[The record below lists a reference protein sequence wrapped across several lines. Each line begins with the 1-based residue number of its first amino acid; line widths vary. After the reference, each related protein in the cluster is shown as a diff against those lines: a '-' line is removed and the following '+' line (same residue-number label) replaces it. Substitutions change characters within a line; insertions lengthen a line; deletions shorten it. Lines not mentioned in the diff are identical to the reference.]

1 MRRYEQYKPS
11 SLDWLADVPS
21 HWQVVAN
28 RALFRERQEAGEDGL
43 PVLSVSLHTGVS
55 DDEQNEEENAR
66 TRTRMADRT
75 SYKRVRPG
83 DVAYNMMR
91 AWQGAIGA
99 VRTDGLVSPAYVVAA
114 PTDALNPAYFEYLY
128 RTDWLI
134 GEMNRASKGITDFR
148 KRLYWQ
154 EFKQLSTVVPPREEQ
169 DRIVAFLDQKTAEV
183 DAAIAKKER
192 LIGLLHEQ
200 MDIVIN
206 QLVRVGL
213 NPAAS
218 LKDSCT
224 PWLGPIPS
232 HWRPSRLKF
241 LFSGMEQGWS
251 PQCFNFEAPE
261 GTWGVLKVGCVNGA
275 VFNERENKQLPPSE
289 RPTPALQVRVG
300 DILISRANSLEL
312 VGSAA
317 FVNQCKGKLLLCDKL
332 YRVHAREDQV
342 LSEYLVLMLRTKTA
356 RQWIE
361 NGANGASPSM
371 QNIGQDVIKNL
382 LVAVPPLDEQRQILA
397 QVESAREKIGLL
409 ENRTK
414 SEIGAM
420 AEMRRILISDAVVG
434 KIKI

>member
-1 MRRYEQYKPS
+1 MRRYEQYAPS
-11 SLDWLADVPS
+11 GFDWLADLPS
-21 HWQVVAN
+21 HWSIL
-28 RALFRERQEAGEDGL
+28 RAKYVFREIDDRSVAGDEEL
-43 PVLSVSLHTGVS
+43 LSVSHLTGVTPRS
-55 DDEQNEEENAR
+55 EKNV
-66 TRTRMADRT
+66 TMFMAEDYT
-75 SYKRVRPG
+75 GAKLCKEG
-83 DVAYNMMR
+83 DLVINTMW
-91 AWQGAIGA
+91 AWMGALGVSSTTGI
-99 VRTDGLVSPAYVVAA
+99 VSPAYGV
-114 PTDALNPAYFEYLY
+114 Y
-128 RTDWLI
+128 RQFQQRLRPRYMDWL
-134 GEMNRASKGITDFR
+134 FR
-148 KRLYWQ
+148 TPMYVAEYTRRSTGVNSSRLRLYPDR
-154 EFKQLSTVVPPREEQ
+154 FLDMPVVIPSLEDQ
-169 DRIVAFLDQKTAEV
+169 DRIVAFLDQKAAEV

-200 MDIVIN
+200 LDIVIN
-206 QLVRVGL
+206 QLVRRGL

-289 RPTPALQVRVG
+289 RPIPALQVRVG

-409 ENRTK
+409 ENRTR